1 MSKSTP
7 DSKAVSCGARATFHR
22 RYEAW
27 AASSAPAQA
36 VDLFTKRCCGTITY
50 KFLTLGAYE
59 MARKFL
65 AALLRIFSLKE
76 NHEQNE

>member
-7 DSKAVSCGARATFHR
+7 DSKAPICGVCATFDGHF
-22 RYEAW
+22 AGCN
-27 AASSAPAQA
+27 ASSAQGQA
-36 VDLFTKRCCGTITY
+36 VDLLSKRCCGTING
-50 KFLTLGAYE
+50 KFLAFSAQE
-59 MARKFL
+59 MVRKFL